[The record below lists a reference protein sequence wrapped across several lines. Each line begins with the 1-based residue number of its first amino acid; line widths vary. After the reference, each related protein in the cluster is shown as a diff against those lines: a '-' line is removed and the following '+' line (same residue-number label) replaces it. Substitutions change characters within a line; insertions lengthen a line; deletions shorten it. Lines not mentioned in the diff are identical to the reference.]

1 MLDQILRDMKIFDR
15 DRALE
20 LLTLVE
26 EAHKRYNVISP
37 SIDPTTKRQKDKT
50 MFDYKTLFPKKW
62 DWEKDLSQ
70 NIQINYLAATDV
82 SGSPNVV
89 RSNYQVFAHL
99 VFTQTVWSAT
109 DIRNGFKRKNL
120 FGFIA
125 KNLETFDIYIVFRGT
140 SNLGEWISNIK
151 LVQQSYTKVDSCD
164 TAGVIHWGFRRT
176 YDRPEPKTNKVL
188 WATRWF
194 DQTFLKGASSI
205 RETVETTLKEQC
217 PPNAEK
223 VKIYVTGHSLGGALA
238 TLATAHIKQLID
250 QGVISAHYP
259 TLYSFASPRVG
270 DSNFAIAFDEIE
282 CYRVANSEDLVP
294 NIPLPTLLPM
304 AGRLPARSGILQGVT
319 DWLDKSLNYQHV
331 GVPIYFTLQK
341 SSISDNHTLPVY
353 FEALTPPKLP

>member
-1 MLDQILRDMKIFDR
+1 MLEKTVPEIYNFKH
-15 DRALE
+15 DRAFE
-20 LLTLVE
+20 LLKLTE
-26 EAHKRYNVISP
+26 EAHRRYDDLYPRLKKEKRKFDHITPANKEWLNGKWK
-37 SIDPTTKRQKDKT
+37 IDFDDLIKTDNAIGKVSYEEYKDIT
-50 MFDYKTLFPKKW
+50 SLP
-62 DWEKDLSQ
+62 
-70 NIQINYLAATDV
+70 
-82 SGSPNVV
+82 
-89 RSNYQVFAHL
+89 YQVLAHL
-99 VFTQTVWSAT
+99 VFTQTVWSIT
-109 DIRNGFKRKNL
+109 DIRNRFKRENL

-125 KNLETFDIYIVFRGT
+125 KHSETSDLYVVFRGT
-140 SNLGEWISNIK
+140 SNLGEWISNVK
-151 LVQQSYTKVDSCD
+151 LIQQSYTKVDSCNA
-164 TAGVIHWGFRRT
+164 AGETHWGFRRT

-194 DQTFLKGASSI
+194 DQTFLNGASSI

-217 PPNAEK
+217 PSNAEK

-270 DSNFAIAFDEIE
+270 DSDFAIAFDEIE